1 MAEGDN
7 QKTAAEIAAELQALT
22 DKKKLTEE
30 IKKLTEE
37 QLKVLKEHST
47 LSEEIRARL
56 EQELATREKT
66 TSYLLKQVEESR
78 RYLENVQ
85 KLGQGLDE
93 NNLKREASL
102 RFHRDQIRYYEDAI
116 LKGAE
121 NSQELLKQV
130 KAQKEIVRSLE
141 QQASASSSPWQD
153 PTQLL

>member
-56 EQELATREKT
+56 EQLSFKT
-66 TSYLLKQVEESR
+66 SR
-78 RYLENVQ
+78 RVQ
-85 KLGQGLDE
+85 AIF
-93 NNLKREASL
+93 RECSKAWTRL
-102 RFHRDQIRYYEDAI
+102 RR
-116 LKGAE
+116 K
-121 NSQELLKQV
+121 
-130 KAQKEIVRSLE
+130 
-141 QQASASSSPWQD
+141 
-153 PTQLL
+153 